1 MGEDCCSF
9 HLISG
14 DGVLNME
21 GLENFSRTTNLSQR
35 GVSYAVV
42 AIMGPQ
48 SGGKSTLLNKLFR
61 TDFRMM
67 DAEDGRTQTT
77 QGIWM
82 AKAIGIE
89 PFIVAIDVEGSD
101 SRERGQDGA
110 TFEKQSALFA
120 LAIADIVMIN
130 MWCHDIGREHAANRP
145 LLKVVFEIWAEIPK
159 PDAYKGTPLGD
170 FFKVDRLRQRFFHSI
185 SPGGLAGDRKDVQ
198 PASGFSLRAEQIWK
212 TIKEN
217 KDLDLPAMEVMVATF
232 RCDRIA
238 KETLNRLNSDEVMVA
253 TVRCD
258 QIAKETLSR
267 LELDETWLAM
277 GEALKSGPVSEFGE
291 KLSSILENYL
301 CQYDKEAINHE
312 ESIRNENRRKLEAK
326 ALKVVRPAY
335 AAMLQH
341 LRSIALKSL
350 QTRLE
355 TTVKEASG
363 DGFEAAVDSCCQ
375 SIMRKFERGC
385 EDATIRQVN
394 DWVCL
399 EENVRESLR
408 RDMETLKSEKKAEY
422 ELISGDGVFNME
434 GLENFSRTTNLS
446 QCGVTYAVVAIMG
459 PQSGGK
465 STLLNKLFQTDFRM
479 MDAGDGR
486 NQTTQ
491 GIWTA
496 KGIGIE
502 PFTIA
507 IDVEGS
513 DSRERGQDGATFEKQ
528 SALFALAIA
537 DILMINMWC
546 NDIGREHAANRPLL
560 KAVFEAM
567 IRLFRARKTTLLFV
581 EITALPNYE
590 YEKDEFKAKVDRLR
604 QRFFHSISPGG
615 LAGDRKDV
623 QPASGFSLRAE
634 QIWKTIKENK
644 DLDLPAMEVMVAT
657 FRCDRIATETLSR
670 LNSDEAWLALRK
682 DVEARPAPNF
692 RKNIRSILENTLSQ
706 YDKEAIHFKESIRDD
721 KRKELETD
729 ALKVLYPAYAAML
742 RHLRSR
748 ALKFFETRMIKMVK
762 RATSD
767 GLDASIDSIVY
778 NTMTAKAVR
787 GLAKGIGG
795 MTAAGVAAATFMGDG
810 DAVASKKAGEAAS
823 THVRRIIKRRMLNLD
838 SFNHSTITVTPP
850 MTLKV
855 TPPMTVPMT
864 LKEGMQLIDENG
876 KFNVDGLQD
885 FVTATEFAQS
895 GLSYAIVAIIGS
907 QSSGKSTL
915 MNQTFHTKFK
925 EMDAYNGSWQFAY
938 NTVLAA
944 LYT

>member
-120 LAIADIVMIN
+120 LAIADIV
-130 MWCHDIGREHAANRP
+130 
-145 LLKVVFEIWAEIPK
+145 
-159 PDAYKGTPLGD
+159 
-170 FFKVDRLRQRFFHSI
+170 
-185 SPGGLAGDRKDVQ
+185 
-198 PASGFSLRAEQIWK
+198 
-212 TIKEN
+212 
-217 KDLDLPAMEVMVATF
+217 
-232 RCDRIA
+232 
-238 KETLNRLNSDEVMVA
+238 
-253 TVRCD
+253 
-258 QIAKETLSR
+258 
-267 LELDETWLAM
+267 
-277 GEALKSGPVSEFGE
+277 
-291 KLSSILENYL
+291 
-301 CQYDKEAINHE
+301 
-312 ESIRNENRRKLEAK
+312 
-326 ALKVVRPAY
+326 
-335 AAMLQH
+335 
-341 LRSIALKSL
+341 
-350 QTRLE
+350 
-355 TTVKEASG
+355 
-363 DGFEAAVDSCCQ
+363 
-375 SIMRKFERGC
+375 
-385 EDATIRQVN
+385 
-394 DWVCL
+394 
-399 EENVRESLR
+399 
-408 RDMETLKSEKKAEY
+408 
-422 ELISGDGVFNME
+422 
-434 GLENFSRTTNLS
+434 
-446 QCGVTYAVVAIMG
+446 
-459 PQSGGK
+459 
-465 STLLNKLFQTDFRM
+465 
-479 MDAGDGR
+479 
-486 NQTTQ
+486 
-491 GIWTA
+491 
-496 KGIGIE
+496 
-502 PFTIA
+502 
-507 IDVEGS
+507 
-513 DSRERGQDGATFEKQ
+513 
-528 SALFALAIA
+528 
-537 DILMINMWC
+537 MINMWC